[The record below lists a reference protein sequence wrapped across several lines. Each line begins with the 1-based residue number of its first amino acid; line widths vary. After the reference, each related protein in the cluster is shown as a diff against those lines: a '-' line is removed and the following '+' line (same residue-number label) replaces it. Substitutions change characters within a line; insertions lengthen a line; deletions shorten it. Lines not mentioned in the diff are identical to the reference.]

1 MVCALTNSLEMRVS
15 GRESHIQIGL
25 SDLIIAAVPAL
36 KVIATMSVSFVPQ
49 CLIYLIEGMKV
60 V

>member
-1 MVCALTNSLEMRVS
+1 MRVS
-15 GRESHIQIGL
+15 GNESHIQIGL

-36 KVIATMSVSFVPQ
+36 KIIATMSVSFVPQ

-60 V
+60 L